1 MQVDDAA
8 WISLLMSLFSAA
20 MALSIVIATF
30 YFIRYAVLR
39 CINFRVMVSNHL
51 SDGPC

>member
-8 WISLLMSLFSAA
+8 WMSLLMSLFAAA

-30 YFIRYAVLR
+30 YFIRSVDLHDR
-39 CINFRVMVSNHL
+39 QRIPTL
-51 SDGPC
+51 